1 MNVYHYIAD
10 TNPNQ
15 ANDLLRNY
23 GFNRTNDLT
32 MISKR
37 LKHIVREN
45 KVSALRDIADI
56 HPDKKLFLS
65 FHSEKKEEYLNITGR
80 TPEISSEN
88 LDEKAKELVQDVKK
102 EMSAFRADIEK
113 EFNKRS
119 SGKTGKSI
127 NKAVGNVNNNI
138 GQVSQKEVL
147 MMAVAFAIGYMLA
160 NK

>member
-37 LKHIVREN
+37 LQHIVREN
-45 KVSALRDIADI
+45 KVSALKDISDI

-65 FHSEKKEEYLNITGR
+65 FHSGKKEEYLNITGR

-88 LDEKAKELVQDVKK
+88 LDEKAKEIVQDVKK
-102 EMSAFRADIEK
+102 EISDFRDTIKK
-113 EFNKRS
+113 EYNKTLV
-119 SGKTGKSI
+119 KPPV
-127 NKAVGNVNNNI
+127 NNVNSKD
-138 GQVSQKEVL
+138 GQITQKEIL
-147 MMAVAFAIGYMLA
+147 MMAVAFAIGYMIA
-160 NK
+160 K